1 MLKMISYV
9 FCFLGNRPFF
19 AANTVT
25 VSDFHMYEML
35 YSHQK
40 LSPELI
46 GKYPNLVEFIKRME
60 NLPRIAD
67 FLKSDRCPGPM
78 NNKMAAFGASK
89 L

>member
-1 MLKMISYV
+1 MIK
-9 FCFLGNRPFF
+9 CFLFLGDRPYF

-25 VSDFHMYEML
+25 VCDFHMYEML
-35 YSHQK
+35 VSHQK

-46 GKYPNLVEFIKRME
+46 GKYPNLVEFIKRIE

-67 FLKSDRCPGPM
+67 FLKSDRSPVPM
-78 NNKMAAFGASK
+78 NNKFAAF

>member
-1 MLKMISYV
+1 MIPSNISAL
-9 FCFLGNRPFF
+9 FLHCG
-19 AANTVT
+19 TII
-25 VSDFHMYEML
+25 
-35 YSHQK
+35 K

-67 FLKSDRCPGPM
+67 FLKSNRCPGPM